1 MTNKST
7 ALTKSDLLQANIRSW
22 IYQPYAF
29 NYETMQS
36 PGFVL
41 SMSSC
46 LRKLYGDDPELLAEK
61 NDKYFQFY
69 NTNPLINPAITGI
82 ILSMEESKVDGI
94 TDTCLALR
102 TGLMGSM
109 AGLGDSLF
117 WITGRTVFC
126 SIAGYMAC
134 EGSPVGLSVSIIMY
148 ILVAILRYFMFNIGY
163 TQGSKFLTERTSQ
176 LRNLTHSAVI
186 IGLCVIGAMIP
197 SNVVLNT
204 KLTFTMGD
212 ATASF
217 DEFLNSI
224 LPYLLSLGITAGVYF
239 GLKTKVMTTI
249 RMIWTIII
257 LCLLLSLIGIV

>member
-1 MTNKST
+1 MTNDRK
-7 ALTKSDLLQANIRSW
+7 LTKSDLLQANIRSW

-36 PGFVL
+36 PGWVL
-41 SMSSC
+41 SMSGC
-46 LRKLYGDDPELLAEK
+46 LRKLYGDQPELLAEK

-69 NTNPLINPAITGI
+69 NTNPLINPAITGVV
-82 ILSMEESKVDGI
+82 LSMEETQAEGI

-134 EGSPVGLSVSIIMY
+134 EGSPVGLLVCVLMY
-148 ILVAILRYFMFNIGY
+148 IIVAALRYFMFNIGY

-176 LRNLTHSAVI
+176 LRNLT
-186 IGLCVIGAMIP
+186 
-197 SNVVLNT
+197 N
-204 KLTFTMGD
+204 
-212 ATASF
+212 
-217 DEFLNSI
+217 
-224 LPYLLSLGITAGVYF
+224 
-239 GLKTKVMTTI
+239 
-249 RMIWTIII
+249 
-257 LCLLLSLIGIV
+257 